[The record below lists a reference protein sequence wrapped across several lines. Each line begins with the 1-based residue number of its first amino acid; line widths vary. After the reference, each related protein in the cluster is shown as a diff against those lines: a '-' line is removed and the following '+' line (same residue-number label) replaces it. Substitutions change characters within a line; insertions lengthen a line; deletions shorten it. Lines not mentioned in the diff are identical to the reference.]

1 MSKVKTEAGF
11 FNLEVDPLKIM
22 ELNLRDGKEY
32 CLTRVKEF
40 QDAHPGTNPKNVVKA
55 ERMIFSAKN
64 PVALATGIYDFG
76 LAHTSEN
83 LAVIK

>member
-11 FNLEVDPLKIM
+11 FDLEVDPHKIM
-22 ELNLRDGKEY
+22 ELNLRDGKQY
-32 CLTRVKEF
+32 CLNRVREF
-40 QDAHPGTNPKNVVKA
+40 VTEHPATQPKNIIKA